1 MLVID
6 KLCERKPNQQWIL
19 TYFLTTIVQRLHIS
33 FVFILVSNRYYLTY
47 VSFNIFAAK
56 NLFFLLAQC
65 DVLRV
70 VARMNGKERKR
81 NGFVKLRVIELYII
95 RGRPSIT

>member
-6 KLCERKPNQQWIL
+6 KLCERKANQQWIL
-19 TYFLTTIVQRLHIS
+19 TYFSTTIVQRLHLS
-33 FVFILVSNRYYLTY
+33 YVFIIVSNRYYLTY
-47 VSFNIFAAK
+47 VSFDIFAAK
-56 NLFFLLAQC
+56 MFFSLLAQC

-70 VARMNGKERKR
+70 VARMNEKGRKR

-95 RGRPSIT
+95 RGRPFIT